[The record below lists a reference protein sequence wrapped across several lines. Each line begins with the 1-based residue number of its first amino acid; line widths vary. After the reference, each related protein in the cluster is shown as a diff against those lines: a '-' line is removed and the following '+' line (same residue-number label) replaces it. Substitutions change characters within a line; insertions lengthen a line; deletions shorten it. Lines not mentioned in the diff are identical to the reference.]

1 MREKDNTAR
10 RLPAFEHRAPIV
22 VPLRRV
28 TRAPSAW
35 ERCKMRVRTMI
46 HHERFGESVFL
57 VLTLLL
63 VCTLCDAV
71 ARQPPLPRVNQVRTD
86 RHPPDGQRARAMG
99 DEVMV
104 TGVDRLATH
113 TVTGSTPVTRSRES
127 KPSGGQR
134 VGAPHLAESVVYQGS
149 VTEQQLNDH
158 VTAARSPGPPS
169 APRTRRSPDATP
181 QGRLLERT
189 SRSPA

>member
-63 VCTLCDAV
+63 VCTLLASVHHAIGD
-71 ARQPPLPRVNQVRTD
+71 
-86 RHPPDGQRARAMG
+86 RAM
-99 DEVMV
+99 
-104 TGVDRLATH
+104 RL
-113 TVTGSTPVTRSRES
+113 PVSR
-127 KPSGGQR
+127 PYP
-134 VGAPHLAESVVYQGS
+134 V
-149 VTEQQLNDH
+149 
-158 VTAARSPGPPS
+158 
-169 APRTRRSPDATP
+169 
-181 QGRLLERT
+181 
-189 SRSPA
+189 